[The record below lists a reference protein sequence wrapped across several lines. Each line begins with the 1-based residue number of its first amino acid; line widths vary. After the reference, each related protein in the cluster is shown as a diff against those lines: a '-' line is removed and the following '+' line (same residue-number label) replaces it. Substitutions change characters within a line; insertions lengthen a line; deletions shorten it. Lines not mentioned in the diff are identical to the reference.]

1 MIDSH
6 EFLRWE
12 GEGEIK
18 RRGGRRGGTCTVLFV
33 RGKIPLLPLPR
44 TKKKREMFFCK
55 ENLFDRILELE
66 MEGKVMGKDEC
77 NLLFWDVVVVVAI
90 LVGCFDGG
98 LLPLL

>member
-1 MIDSH
+1 
-6 EFLRWE
+6 
-12 GEGEIK
+12 
-18 RRGGRRGGTCTVLFV
+18 
-33 RGKIPLLPLPR
+33 
-44 TKKKREMFFCK
+44 MFFCK